1 MSLKKQYLKS
11 KPICKVT
18 FRLPQSTVKGAKKVH
33 LVGEFNNWDHKST
46 PLKKLPDGSFS
57 IALSLETGRIY
68 QYRYLLDGKTWEN
81 DWEADGYVHTEI
93 PGVENSIVK
102 L

>member
-18 FRLPQSTVKGAKKVH
+18 FRLPQSAVKGAKKVH

-57 IALSLETGRIY
+57 IALSL
-68 QYRYLLDGKTWEN
+68 LDGKTWEN